1 VNTEPVEQLGA
12 IFADAEAYAD
22 PDTWHA
28 KAARIRRERPIL
40 RVEADGF
47 PPFWAITKHADVL
60 EIERNPEIF
69 ANSPLPVLAPASNV
83 EAAGAP
89 PVKTLIQMDGDEHKN
104 NRNVVNDWFK
114 PGNVKKLQ
122 ARVDDLARQSVDH
135 MAEMGGH
142 CDFVND
148 VALQFPLHVIL
159 SILGLPESDYGR
171 MLKLTQELF
180 GAEDPDIARLGED
193 EGMFAVILDFVNY
206 FNALAA
212 DRRECP
218 TDDLASVIAN
228 AQIDGCPLED
238 MQMLGH
244 YLIIATA
251 GHDTTSNA
259 ISGGLVALLEQRDQ
273 LELLRAQPELINGAA
288 DEIVRFVSPVKHFIR
303 NCKAPFTLRDVT
315 VEPGDYVLLSFASAN
330 RDEEVFTDPMRLD
343 VQRPNASSHLGFGFG
358 KHFCLGS
365 HLARMEVRAMFNALL
380 PRLEEIEFADDPS
393 WIRSYFVEGPKRIPI
408 NYRLQG

>member
-1 VNTEPVEQLGA
+1 
-12 IFADAEAYAD
+12 
-22 PDTWHA
+22 
-28 KAARIRRERPIL
+28 
-40 RVEADGF
+40 
-47 PPFWAITKHADVL
+47 
-60 EIERNPEIF
+60 
-69 ANSPLPVLAPASNV
+69 
-83 EAAGAP
+83 
-89 PVKTLIQMDGDEHKN
+89 
-104 NRNVVNDWFK
+104 
-114 PGNVKKLQ
+114 
-122 ARVDDLARQSVDH
+122 
-135 MAEMGGH
+135 
-142 CDFVND
+142 
-148 VALQFPLHVIL
+148 
-159 SILGLPESDYGR
+159 
-171 MLKLTQELF
+171 
-180 GAEDPDIARLGED
+180 
-193 EGMFAVILDFVNY
+193 VNY

-273 LELLRAQPELINGAA
+273 LELLQAQPELINSAA

-303 NCKAPFTLRDVT
+303 NCTTPFTLRGVT
-315 VEPGDYVLLSFASAN
+315 FEPGDYVLLSFASAN
-330 RDEEVFTDPMRLD
+330 RDEDVFADPMRLD

-380 PRLEEIEFADDPS
+380 PRLEEVEFAEDPS